1 MPESITKAQ
10 RWLDLIAYLVGRRIP
25 VAVEELMER
34 LPAYARD
41 WAEGDERARASVR
54 RKFERD
60 KDEIRNLG
68 IPLETVTYTINYGL
82 EEIQGYQIKGKDF
95 YLPYLKLLRQE
106 MVGPR
111 GVPRAPPAERSK
123 GRGRGFSDRTRGP
136 EAPSSLDRRA
146 PSDEASL
153 DEEPGLFQ
161 LASDGSMEIQEEVA
175 ADVVWGLKEMA
186 DLPGFPLAPAARSAF
201 RKFTFDLDPSEASK
215 EKVHFAVPPETA
227 LAEHHLEA
235 LSDALLRRKKVGFSY
250 HGIQRDDRTEREVR
264 PYGLLFKHSH
274 WYLVAWDDVR
284 DAERIFRVDRMEGVR
299 VNPQGPST
307 PDYEMP
313 PEPVLNAYRDRQA
326 WELGEAE
333 EVVTALVRFR
343 FPLSLWAARN
353 GYGVPA
359 GEEEEGATLR
369 RFEVRQPSPFLR
381 WILSLEGEAVIE
393 SPQTFKAALR
403 EMAKEVADLYREDGD
418 A

>member
-1 MPESITKAQ
+1 MPESITKVQ

-41 WAEGDERARASVR
+41 WVEGDERAKASVR

-60 KDEIRNLG
+60 KDELRSLG

-82 EEIQGYQIKGKDF
+82 EEIQGYQIRGKDF
-95 YLPYLKLLRQE
+95 YLPYLRLLKQE
-106 MVGPR
+106 VVGAR
-111 GVPRAPPAERSK
+111 GAPQGLPPDQGK
-123 GRGRGFSDRTRGP
+123 DRGRGLLARRRRLEGP
-136 EAPSSLDRRA
+136 ASLEQTA

-153 DEEPGLFQ
+153 GEEAGLFR

-175 ADVVWGLKEMA
+175 GDIVWGLKEMA

-201 RKFTFDLDPSEASK
+201 RKFTFDLDPVEVSK
-215 EKVHFAVPPETA
+215 ERVLYAIPPETA
-227 LAEHHLEA
+227 RAEEHLEA
-235 LSDALLRRKKVGFSY
+235 LSDALLRRKKVSFSY
-250 HGIQRDDRTEREVR
+250 HGIRRDHRTEREVR

-274 WYLVAWDDVR
+274 WYLVAWDETR

-299 VNPQGPST
+299 VNPQGPAT

-326 WELGEAE
+326 WEMGEE
-333 EVVTALVRFR
+333 EEAVTAVVRFR
-343 FPLSLWAARN
+343 FPISLWAARN
-353 GYGVPA
+353 GYGVPV
-359 GEEEEGATLR
+359 EEGEEGATLR
-369 RFEVRQPSPFLR
+369 RFEIRQPTPFLR

-393 SPQTFKAALR
+393 SPPELKTALR
-403 EMAKEVADLYREDGD
+403 EMAKEVAALYREDGD